1 MEKSMKYS
9 VRNCMEAIFSF
20 AVFAAITLAVATTT
34 YQLLNPDGGLINWI
48 SRAWELNPMSL
59 VVLGGVALLV
69 KRWLSGSSQG
79 AKAANMMLYTT
90 LLLGLY
96 YGSNLLIAA

>member
-9 VRNCMEAIFSF
+9 VRNFIESAFSF
-20 AVFAAITLAVATTT
+20 AVFTAITLAVATTT

-48 SRAWELNPMSL
+48 SRTWELNPMSL

-69 KRWLSGSSQG
+69 KRWISGSQG
-79 AKAANMMLYTT
+79 TKTANMMFYGT